1 MSLFDFYTFNLGIT
15 TSMTYVPWYQKP
27 ENERTALQIVNLSPS
42 EDSLE
47 KLTEMHPM
55 RQIVWSTIV
64 QVSVF
69 GFMIGSFALIN
80 LYLKS

>member
-1 MSLFDFYTFNLGIT
+1 
-15 TSMTYVPWYQKP
+15 MTYVPWFQKP

-55 RQIVWSTIV
+55 RQIVWATISASLGFRIHDWFFYTYKS
-64 QVSVF
+64 VS
-69 GFMIGSFALIN
+69 
-80 LYLKS
+80 KK